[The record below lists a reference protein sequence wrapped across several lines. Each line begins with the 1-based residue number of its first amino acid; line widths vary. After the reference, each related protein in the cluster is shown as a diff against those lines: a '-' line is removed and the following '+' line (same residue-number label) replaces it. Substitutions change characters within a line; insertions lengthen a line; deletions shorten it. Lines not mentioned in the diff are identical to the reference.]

1 MGVKN
6 IFNQKF
12 ISKAPNPKEEALYK
26 RVLDEME
33 SGKRRTG
40 IMAKALADSL
50 GDKDK
55 AESLYIKYRM
65 QTIADEDKKEAKL
78 FLEAQ
83 KIAEEEAAE
92 KARLAKEKKEE
103 EDRLSARAKWRST
116 KRHKLINISWKLSV
130 IYIAYSLI
138 NYYVFG
144 NSLPYIMFIEKHLT
158 TFYFLYLPSA
168 QLGGIL

>member
-103 EDRLSARAKWRST
+103 EDRLNARAKWRST
-116 KRHKLINISWKLSV
+116 KRYKLINISWKFSAL
-130 IYIAYSLI
+130 YIAYSLI
-138 NYYVFG
+138 NFYAFEYSLPAITFFDNYLIPFYMEYLPP
-144 NSLPYIMFIEKHLT
+144 NSLMV
-158 TFYFLYLPSA
+158 S
-168 QLGGIL
+168 

>member
-78 FLEAQ
+78 L
-83 KIAEEEAAE
+83 
-92 KARLAKEKKEE
+92 
-103 EDRLSARAKWRST
+103 
-116 KRHKLINISWKLSV
+116 V
-130 IYIAYSLI
+130 
-138 NYYVFG
+138 
-144 NSLPYIMFIEKHLT
+144 
-158 TFYFLYLPSA
+158 
-168 QLGGIL
+168 QLLRVNRQ

>member
-33 SGKRRTG
+33 TGTTRTG

-50 GDKDK
+50 GDKNK
-55 AESLYIKYRM
+55 AQSLYIKYRM

-103 EDRLSARAKWRST
+103 EDRLNARAKWRST
-116 KRHKLINISWKLSV
+116 KRYKLINISWKFSAL
-130 IYIAYSLI
+130 YILYFLI
-138 NYYVFG
+138 NVYAFG
-144 NSLPYIMFIEKHLT
+144 WSLPSIKFIDYYLT
-158 TFYFLYLPSA
+158 PIV
-168 QLGGIL
+168 LGF

>member
-1 MGVKN
+1 MGIKN
-6 IFNQKF
+6 VFNQKF

-78 FLEAQ
+78 FIETAKL
-83 KIAEEEAAE
+83 AEEQAAADALLAQAKSAKEAAE
-92 KARLAKEKKEE
+92 KQETKRLRARE
-103 EDRLSARAKWRST
+103 KWRST
-116 KRHKLINISWKLSV
+116 TRYKLINFSWKASV
-130 IYIAYSLI
+130 VYII
-138 NYYVFG
+138 
-144 NSLPYIMFIEKHLT
+144 
-158 TFYFLYLPSA
+158 YFLVNYIFFEYSFPAISFIDQYLLLFTS
-168 QLGGIL
+168 

>member
-1 MGVKN
+1 MGIKN
-6 IFNQKF
+6 VFNQKF

-78 FLEAQ
+78 FIEAA
-83 KIAEEEAAE
+83 KLAEEQAAADALLAQEKAAKEAAE
-92 KARLAKEKKEE
+92 EQEKK
-103 EDRLSARAKWRST
+103 RLRAREKWRST
-116 KRHKLINISWKLSV
+116 TRYKLINFSWKASV
-130 IYIAYSLI
+130 VYII
-138 NYYVFG
+138 
-144 NSLPYIMFIEKHLT
+144 
-158 TFYFLYLPSA
+158 YFLVNYIFFEYSFPAISFIDQYLLLYIS
-168 QLGGIL
+168 